1 MVRDNFPVSMCL
13 TWIDSGED
21 CRGGIAALS
30 LNGVQLNTSIY
41 FMVSGR
47 QLDRHSVSQLI
58 EINPGQTAA
67 IEYDGD
73 MQFVSVYN
81 NESLSPVLHSSK
93 KIYQSTTS
101 GSAEREEYDI
111 AQLEHGGGDCNCF
124 EVYFASSC
132 TTQNFTDPD
141 TR

>member
-41 FMVSGR
+41 FVVSGR
-47 QLDRHSVSQLI
+47 QLDRHSVSQWI
-58 EINPGQTAA
+58 EINPGQRAA

-73 MQFVSVYN
+73 MQLVSVYN
-81 NESLSPVLHSSK
+81 NESLSPVPYSSK
-93 KIYQSTTS
+93 PIYQSTTS
-101 GSAEREEYDI
+101 GSAEKEEYNI
-111 AQLEHGGGDCNCF
+111 VQLEHGGGDCNCF
-124 EVYFASSC
+124 EIYFASSC
-132 TTQNFTDPD
+132 TTQNVSDPD
-141 TR
+141 AR